1 MTAPIGLPPEIGTLL
16 PNTRDV
22 ARPDAGNA
30 PSFADRLEEV
40 LESANHRQVE
50 AEQKVESF
58 ANGSSDD
65 IHGTMVA
72 MSEADI
78 SFRFAANVRNRLI
91 EAYREVMRMSA

>member
-1 MTAPIGLPPEIGTLL
+1 MTAPIGLPPQIGTVL
-16 PNTRDV
+16 PNREI
-22 ARPDAGNA
+22 ARPDATNA

-40 LESANHRQVE
+40 VESANNRQVE
-50 AEQKVESF
+50 AEQKATAF

-72 MSEADI
+72 LSEADI